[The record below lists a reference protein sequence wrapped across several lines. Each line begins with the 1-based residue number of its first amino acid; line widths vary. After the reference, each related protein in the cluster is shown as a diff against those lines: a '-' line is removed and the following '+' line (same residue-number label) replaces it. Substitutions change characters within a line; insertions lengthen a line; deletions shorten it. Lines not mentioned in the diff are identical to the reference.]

1 MSLGVVTGMR
11 AEAALVRRHTPLVAS
26 TGGRMLA
33 ADTKATELLERGA
46 TALMS
51 FGIAGGLAPDL
62 SPGTLVIGT
71 AVLVR
76 HAVIAAD
83 ERWCAR
89 LIAALPDARA
99 GLVLGGDRVLG
110 AATQKAGLFARTNAL
125 AVDLES
131 GGVARAAQ
139 TAGVP
144 FVALRAIADPAAR
157 DLPPAALIGLKASG
171 GIAFGAV
178 LASLWRDRGQLPQL
192 LQVGRDARAARAA
205 LLGGVRNLGS
215 GLGMA

>member
-11 AEAALVRRHTPLVAS
+11 AEAALVRRYTPLVAS

-33 ADTKATELLERGA
+33 ADTKASELIERGA

-62 SPGTLVIGT
+62 APGTLVIGT

-76 HAVIAAD
+76 HATIAAD
-83 ERWCAR
+83 AGWCAR
-89 LIAALPDARA
+89 LAAALPAARA

-110 AATQKAGLFARTNAL
+110 AATQKASLFARTHAL

-131 GGVARAAQ
+131 GGVARAAS
-139 TAGVP
+139 TAHVP
-144 FVALRAIADPAAR
+144 FVVLRAIADPAAR
-157 DLPPAALIGLKASG
+157 DLPPAAIIGLNAAG
-171 GIAFGAV
+171 GIALGAV
-178 LASLWRDRGQLPQL
+178 LASLWRDRRQLPQL
-192 LQVGRDARAARAA
+192 LQVGRDARVARAA